1 MIKILDN
8 RYKLIKV
15 LGKGGFGRTYMARDQ
30 RRPGSPL
37 CVVKQLKPASNDP
50 EFIREARRLFATEA
64 ETLERLGN
72 HDQIPQLLA
81 YFEEENEFF
90 LVQEFIEGTPL
101 NKELELPL
109 PADTEEVTSADITN
123 ASQIKTRGK
132 QLPEGEVIKILQDIL
147 TVLEFVHAEN
157 VIHRDI
163 KPDNLIR
170 RHKDNKFVLID
181 FGAVRAMTEQNAK
194 LETVEGESRFTVT
207 IGTPG
212 YMPSEQCAGRPN
224 YTSDIYAAGMV
235 AIRALTGFEPQ
246 DLPTDPDTG
255 EVVWRDQARVSNGLA
270 MVLTRMVRYR
280 FSDRY
285 QSVKEVQQALN
296 AYLVSPETKPVIT
309 PRSKTKPEKKITTA
323 QLQSGAGAG
332 LLIIGLLCVVAS
344 IGLGILFK
352 PQQDKEVIV
361 INNDK
366 PEPSAVP
373 VKKNPAIPPA
383 TPAQI
388 IDNSLNLA
396 DDRETQLQ
404 GTITKDQVIRYT
416 FTARPEQRLKLT
428 MTGEGVS
435 LDLLAPGETTIA
447 SGVSN
452 YDNILTKGG
461 DYVLQIKPSTNQGN
475 YNLTLLLAA
484 PPTDVNRVIQVR

>member
-1 MIKILDN
+1 MSKILDN

-207 IGTPG
+207 IGTLAICLVNNVPAD
-212 YMPSEQCAGRPN
+212 PTTPV
-224 YTSDIYAAGMV
+224 TSML
-235 AIRALTGFEPQ
+235 REWWQF
-246 DLPTDPDTG
+246 
-255 EVVWRDQARVSNGLA
+255 AR
-270 MVLTRMVRYR
+270 
-280 FSDRY
+280 
-285 QSVKEVQQALN
+285 
-296 AYLVSPETKPVIT
+296 
-309 PRSKTKPEKKITTA
+309 
-323 QLQSGAGAG
+323 
-332 LLIIGLLCVVAS
+332 
-344 IGLGILFK
+344 
-352 PQQDKEVIV
+352 
-361 INNDK
+361 
-366 PEPSAVP
+366 
-373 VKKNPAIPPA
+373 
-383 TPAQI
+383 
-388 IDNSLNLA
+388 
-396 DDRETQLQ
+396 
-404 GTITKDQVIRYT
+404 
-416 FTARPEQRLKLT
+416 
-428 MTGEGVS
+428 
-435 LDLLAPGETTIA
+435 
-447 SGVSN
+447 
-452 YDNILTKGG
+452 
-461 DYVLQIKPSTNQGN
+461 
-475 YNLTLLLAA
+475 
-484 PPTDVNRVIQVR
+484 